1 MYEPWMEKYLTKA
14 FAEHGDFPPP
24 WIYSPNSHPLSM
36 GWRMGDGES
45 YIMVFWTWWKQ
56 SNKSFEERVDYFR
69 KWPAPPRWCGWMAET
84 IFDVELWDPE
94 KEIDYS
100 EYFAKL
106 KALGFEGTEKFDE
119 DFNNENY
126 D

>member
-1 MYEPWMEKYLTKA
+1 
-14 FAEHGDFPPP
+14 
-24 WIYSPNSHPLSM
+24 
-36 GWRMGDGES
+36 MGDGES

-84 IFDVELWDPE
+84 IFDVDLWDPE

-106 KALGFEGTEKFDE
+106 KALGFEGPEKFDE